1 MLIQQG
7 IRMNVRPYT
16 YMNKMLHSVS
26 LQIARVTISDM
37 RMDMK
42 KQEFSYHNFKECIEM
57 LVLEGKVER
66 NTR

>member
-7 IRMNVRPYT
+7 IRLNVRQYT

-42 KQEFSYHNFKECIEM
+42 KQEFRYRNFKECIEM